1 MSEEAQ
7 ESCNKYIK
15 RFREDFSRK
24 CDRIKNMEDFFCRL
38 LVTSDPIISSLRKL
52 PPKKLRS
59 LSPYAVELLIPPSV
73 TESSQISSN
82 NTSDASDD
90 YDNSQ
95 DND

>member
-24 CDRIKNMEDFFCRL
+24 CDRIKNMEDIFCRL